1 MVHLVNVRLATVFAA
16 SALALGGVA
25 VAQAQSNSGPS
36 RSQIQAAVSRAE
48 RSSTLWATVN
58 ICNTGRYPNVIGIRA
73 QMPSLGFNAQLSM
86 SFEVEYWSTKDHMFK
101 LVPGAGMSV
110 PVGTSKLGLR
120 QSGIQLPFAPH
131 AGQLRGVV
139 QFQWSRGGQVV
150 GSTGLITTAGH
161 PDADFGD
168 PQHHSSSECLIG

>member
-1 MVHLVNVRLATVFAA
+1 MVHLVNLRLATILAA

-25 VAQAQSNSGPS
+25 VARAQSNGGPS
-36 RSQIQAAVSRAE
+36 QSQIQTAVRHAE

-58 ICNTGRYPNVIGIRA
+58 ICNTSRYPNVIGIRA

-86 SFEVEYWSTKDHMFK
+86 SFEVEYWSTKDQVFK
-101 LVPGAGMSV
+101 VVPGAGMSV

-120 QSGIQLPFAPH
+120 QSGVQLSFVPH

-139 QFQWSRGGQVV
+139 QFQWSRGGQLI
-150 GSTGLITTAGH
+150 GSTGLITTPGH

-168 PQHHSSSECLIG
+168 PAHHSSSECLIG